1 MVMIDEGDVMDG
13 LRVRNFA
20 RDAEDL
26 VRRHDAGC
34 LDELVIAKHFHI
46 DTNSVSF
53 RKYNGPGTV
62 SRPQSSFLA
71 VD

>member
-20 RDAEDL
+20 RDADSL
-26 VRRHDAGC
+26 VQRRNAEC
-34 LDELVIAKHFHI
+34 LDELVTAKHFHI

-62 SRPQSSFLA
+62 SRP
-71 VD
+71 